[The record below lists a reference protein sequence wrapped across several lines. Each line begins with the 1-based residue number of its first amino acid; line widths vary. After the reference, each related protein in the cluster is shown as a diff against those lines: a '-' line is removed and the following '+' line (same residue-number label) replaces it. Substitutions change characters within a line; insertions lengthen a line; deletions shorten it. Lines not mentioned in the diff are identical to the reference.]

1 MDDKEDVL
9 NAMYAQDDEEETTE
23 KRPQPEQLRLAGK
36 ATVITYAG
44 KQIAIP
50 RIDYVERLEAT
61 IRAQDKLI
69 EAQAAQMKKMEIAF
83 NRVMNN
89 ANRNI
94 SALDTDIANLKTNR
108 RWE

>member
-9 NAMYAQDDEEETTE
+9 SAMYAQDDDDNEE

-36 ATVITYAG
+36 ATVITYGG

-50 RIDYVERLEAT
+50 RIEYVERLEALIT
-61 IRAQDKLI
+61 AQEKVIADQK
-69 EAQAAQMKKMEIAF
+69 AQLKKMEITF

-94 SALDTDIANLKTNR
+94 SALDTDLSNIKSNR
-108 RWE
+108 RWD